1 MNDPQPVSESY
12 GQSMLLPPYIH
23 LILDDKDTG
32 PLEPVEVFRLFDEG
46 RVGPATPA
54 WHPALDD
61 WREIAHLP
69 EIAWILAAPSEA
81 AETPLAGPVLA
92 DFGPRFAAGA
102 VDLSIWLVL
111 VTLTGILLGIVMNRI
126 QGVDG
131 PVLGVRFNILAQIGA
146 LLYFVLPMSR
156 IGGGATPGYFLFGL
170 KLVDRDNLQAPGLIQ
185 TFVWYMTTYVRLI
198 GCLTYFIDTQHR
210 MFHNFVSRTLVIID
224 RPGKVQSP

>member
-1 MNDPQPVSESY
+1 MNDSQSVSEYY
-12 GQSMLLPPYIH
+12 GQSLLLPPYIH
-23 LILDDKDTG
+23 LILDEKDTG
-32 PLEPVEVFRLFDEG
+32 PLEPDEIFRLYAEG
-46 RVGPATPA
+46 RISPMTPA

-61 WREIAHLP
+61 WQEIAHLP
-69 EIAWILAAPSEA
+69 ELAWILATPFES
-81 AETPLAGPVLA
+81 AEVRLALPVLA

-102 VDLSIWLVL
+102 VDLAIWLML
-111 VTLTGILLGIVMNRI
+111 VTLIGILLGIVMNRI
-126 QGVDG
+126 QGIEG

-185 TFVWYMTTYVRLI
+185 TFVWYMTTYVRLV

-224 RPGKVQSP
+224 RPDKVQSP